1 MMNRQEYIDSGILE
15 LYVYGLLSA
24 DEKEEVTKMA
34 QQYEEVTNEII
45 AIEKALVLISES
57 VAPNLSGKNYVA
69 IKNSIFGNN
78 ANETSTGSIKSEHI
92 ENTEIKQKK
101 KGVIY
106 LGWIVALLIAVGGYY
121 YYDLL
126 QKEALKKQKV
136 FENEKKELNFKV
148 IELNS
153 LNAEAEGLISI
164 FRDTSN
170 YVVPLQ
176 GQDVAPK
183 AFAKIFWNKETKTI
197 YIDALGLPNPPEG
210 MVFQVWSF
218 KLDPLVPTSLGI
230 LDTYKKNN
238 RKFFKV
244 KPSPDSEAFGISLEP
259 EGGSE
264 TPTLEQLFTLG
275 KV

>member
-1 MMNRQEYIDSGILE
+1 MNIQEYIESGILE
-15 LYVYGLLSA
+15 LYVYGLLSS
-24 DEKEEVTKMA
+24 DENDEVNKIA
-34 QQYEEVTNEII
+34 QQYEEIANEIS

-69 IKNSIFGNN
+69 IKNNLLGNDSN
-78 ANETSTGSIKSEHI
+78 VPSVISNISKKTENTKIKS
-92 ENTEIKQKK
+92 TK

-106 LGWIVALLIAVGGYY
+106 LGWIAAILIAFGGFY

-126 QKEALKKQKV
+126 EKDALKKQKE
-136 FENEKKELNFKV
+136 FEKEKKELNFKV

-153 LNAEAEGLISI
+153 LNAEAENLISI

-170 YVVPLQ
+170 FVVPLQ

-210 MVFQVWSF
+210 MVYQVWSF
-218 KLDPLVPTSLGI
+218 KLDPLIPTSLGI
-230 LDTYKKNN
+230 LDTYKKND

-244 KPSPDSEAFGISLEP
+244 KPSPESEAFGISLEP
-259 EGGSE
+259 SGGSE

>member
-1 MMNRQEYIDSGILE
+1 MMNIQEYIESGILE
-15 LYVYGLLSA
+15 LYVYGLLNA
-24 DEKEEVTKMA
+24 DQKEEVIKMA
-34 QQYEEVTNEII
+34 EQHEEINEEII
-45 AIEKALVLISES
+45 AIEKVLVLISES
-57 VAPNLSGKNYVA
+57 VAPNLSSKNYVD
-69 IKNSIFGNN
+69 IKNTLLGSASSSNKILSNTTKKLDT
-78 ANETSTGSIKSEHI
+78 ANL
-92 ENTEIKQKK
+92 NK
-101 KGVIY
+101 KGSSTKYI
-106 LGWIVALLIAVGGYY
+106 GWILALLIALGGYY

-126 QKEALKKQKV
+126 QKDSLNKQKTL
-136 FENEKKELNFKV
+136 EKEKKELNFKV

-153 LNAEAEGLISI
+153 LNEEAEGLISI

-210 MVFQVWSF
+210 MVYQVWSF

-244 KPSPDSEAFGISLEP
+244 KPSEESEAFGISLEP
-259 EGGSE
+259 SGGSE

>member
-1 MMNRQEYIDSGILE
+1 MMNIEEYIESGILE
-15 LYVYGLLSA
+15 LYVYGLLNTVQ
-24 DEKEEVTKMA
+24 KEEVIKMA
-34 QQYEEVTNEII
+34 EQYEEINNEII

-57 VAPNLSGKNYVA
+57 VAPNLSSKNYVD
-69 IKNSIFGNN
+69 IKNTLLRSASNSILSN
-78 ANETSTGSIKSEHI
+78 ASEKLVDANSNKNGSSTKYI
-92 ENTEIKQKK
+92 
-101 KGVIY
+101 
-106 LGWIVALLIAVGGYY
+106 GWILALLIALGSYY

-126 QKEALKKQKV
+126 QKDSLNKQKAL
-136 FENEKKELNFKV
+136 EKEKKELNFKV
-148 IELNS
+148 IKLNS
-153 LNAEAEGLISI
+153 LNEEAENLISI

-170 YVVPLQ
+170 FVVALQ

-183 AFAKIFWNKETKTI
+183 AFAKIFWNKNTKTI

-210 MVFQVWSF
+210 MVYQVWSF

-244 KPSPDSEAFGISLEP
+244 KPSEESQAFGISIEP
-259 EGGSE
+259 SGGSE